1 MLKRRQRPSF
11 VDKLILG
18 RPSIYLIL
26 ILNWK
31 KPFDRNFS
39 IGKPSNAIN
48 TAYRLLWETT
58 ELALASARPGLT
70 TSELFFIMEKNLPTK
85 SSEVGRLGHGL
96 GLQLTEWPSIAPWD
110 DTVLRENMVITIE
123 PSVSVE
129 GGGVLVSEENIVI
142 RDGLTELLT
151 KRATHEIPII
161 I

>member
-1 MLKRRQRPSF
+1 
-11 VDKLILG
+11 
-18 RPSIYLIL
+18 
-26 ILNWK
+26 
-31 KPFDRNFS
+31 
-39 IGKPSNAIN
+39 
-48 TAYRLLWETT
+48 
-58 ELALASARPGLT
+58 
-70 TSELFFIMEKNLPTK
+70 
-85 SSEVGRLGHGL
+85 VGWLGHGL

-142 RDGLTELLT
+142 RDGLPELLT